1 MPGHVTGHSRGVQVA
16 TGREWRYQEERLWWW
31 HLVCHGQMQQL
42 QGVLADRRLPESGAS
57 RFACGGD
64 YQMIVSI
71 QFSSFACLH
80 RNHWGIYTQKDFPL
94 MYLPDTKQC
103 TVVER
108 VSFRLTTSY
117 KRPHHISLLFLSIE
131 FQIQLSG
138 RSSDESLIGVSVLL
152 VGVLGQ
158 EMRGAVKQAPNCLT
172 CCLTVNVWGSQ
183 EAMPLCW

>member
-117 KRPHHISLLFLSIE
+117 KRPHHISLLFFINWVPNPALWEEQWWKPYWGQRVVSWCPWTGDE
-131 FQIQLSG
+131 G
-138 RSSDESLIGVSVLL
+138 SS
-152 VGVLGQ
+152 
-158 EMRGAVKQAPNCLT
+158 
-172 CCLTVNVWGSQ
+172 
-183 EAMPLCW
+183 